1 MSLECENGHDRGD
14 AALSS
19 EISSGNSPKTSSDR
33 ALLPPSWPGAVT
45 NPAAPGT
52 QPSAHSQPRLRGTVR
67 TLRPSCPTAV
77 RAAGA
82 SWQTEEGP
90 RPLVLS
96 RTATLMFPRRPKWAA
111 TPLSLLDP

>member
-1 MSLECENGHDRGD
+1 MSLECENGHDSGD

-52 QPSAHSQPRLRGTVR
+52 
-67 TLRPSCPTAV
+67 RPSPTASPGCAWH
-77 RAAGA
+77 RPHPAFFLPHRSAGRWGLPA
-82 SWQTEEGP
+82 DRGGSP
-90 RPLVLS
+90 
-96 RTATLMFPRRPKWAA
+96 
-111 TPLSLLDP
+111 SLGAVKDSYTDVPEKT

>member
-1 MSLECENGHDRGD
+1 MSLECENGHDSGD

-52 QPSAHSQPRLRGTVR
+52 RPSAHSQPRLRGTVR
-67 TLRPSCPTAV
+67 TVSFLPHRSAGRWGLLADRGGSPSLGAV
-77 RAAGA
+77 KD
-82 SWQTEEGP
+82 SYTDVPEK
-90 RPLVLS
+90 
-96 RTATLMFPRRPKWAA
+96 T
-111 TPLSLLDP
+111 

>member
-1 MSLECENGHDRGD
+1 MSLECENGHDSGD
-14 AALSS
+14 AALSF

-52 QPSAHSQPRLRGTVR
+52 VR

-82 SWQTEEGP
+82 SRQTEEGP
-90 RPLVLS
+90 RPSVLS